1 MQSISEIK
9 EILGNCSMEELPE
22 QMKQFEEDSRKG
34 VQTALASFRKKY
46 EKHQQELARLDEI
59 LTYERGLWEAGYDLV
74 AGIDEVG
81 RGPLAGPV
89 VAAAV
94 ILPKE
99 CKIEGVNDSKKL
111 SAKKREELYD
121 IILEKAVSYGIGVV
135 SNERIDEINIL
146 QATYEAMRE
155 ALSQLKPKADY
166 ILADA
171 VTIPMVS
178 TPQRGIIKGDAKS
191 MSIGAASIVAKVYR
205 DRMMEAYEEV
215 YPGYGFASNKGYG
228 AAEHIEGIKK
238 QGITPIHRKTFVK
251 NFLPQD
257 GDTTTD
263 KGHRGEALA
272 AKQMEKMGYEILE
285 RNFHAL
291 KGEIDIIA
299 KKDNVIVFTEVKYRK
314 NEEMGTP
321 AEAVNHWK
329 QQNIIRAAKAYIAQK
344 CLMEMGYDFRFDVAE
359 VLTSEGKTYFRYTEN
374 AFQLN

>member
-22 QMKQFEEDSRKG
+22 QIKQFEEDSRKG

-46 EKHQQELARLDEI
+46 EKYQLELERLEEI

-121 IILEKAVSYGIGVV
+121 IILEKAVSYGIGIV

-178 TPQRGIIKGDAKS
+178 TPQRGIVKGDATS

-205 DRMMEAYEEV
+205 DRMMEAYDEV

-228 AAEHIEGIKK
+228 AAEHLEGIRK

-257 GDTTTD
+257 GETTSD
-263 KGHRGEALA
+263 KGHRGESIA
-272 AKQMEKMGYEILE
+272 AKQMEKMGYEILK
-285 RNFHAL
+285 RNYYAL

-299 KKDNVIVFTEVKYRK
+299 KKDNYIVFTEVKYRQS
-314 NEEMGTP
+314 EEMGTP
-321 AEAVNHWK
+321 AEAVDYKK
-329 QQNIIRAAKAYIAQK
+329 QQNIIRAAKVYMAEN
-344 CLMEMGYDFRFDVAE
+344 CLLEEGYDFRFDVAE
-359 VLTSEGKTYFRYTEN
+359 VLTQDGKNYFRYTED
-374 AFQLN
+374 AFQIN

>member
-1 MQSISEIK
+1 MQSINDIK
-9 EILGNCSMEELPE
+9 GILGSCPMERLPE
-22 QMKQFEEDSRKG
+22 QLAQFEDDSRKG
-34 VQTALASFRKKY
+34 VQNLLTSFRKKY
-46 EKHQQELARLDEI
+46 EKYLQEQSRLEEI
-59 LTYERGLWEAGYDLV
+59 LSYERGCWEAGYELV

-121 IILEKAVSYGIGVV
+121 VILEKAVSYGIGVV

-155 ALSQLKPKADY
+155 ALSQLSPKAEY

-178 TPQRGIIKGDAKS
+178 TPQKGIIKGDAKS
-191 MSIGAASIVAKVYR
+191 MSIGAASIIAKVYR
-205 DRMMEAYEEV
+205 DRLMEALDEV
-215 YPGYGFASNKGYG
+215 YPGYSFGANKGYG
-228 AAEHIEGIKK
+228 SAEHIDGIKK
-238 QGITPIHRKTFVK
+238 LGITPIHRKTFVK

-257 GDTTTD
+257 GDTATD
-263 KGHRGEALA
+263 KGNRGEALA

-285 RNFHAL
+285 RNYHAL

-299 KKDNVIVFTEVKYRK
+299 KKDSYIVFTEVKYRK
-314 NEEMGTP
+314 NEAMGSP

-329 QQNIIRAAKAYIAQK
+329 QQNIIRAAKAYMAQN
-344 CLMEMGYDFRFDVAE
+344 CLEQLGYDFRFDVAE
-359 VLTSEGKTYFRYTEN
+359 VLTNEGKTYFRYTED
-374 AFQLN
+374 AFQLK

>member
-22 QMKQFEEDSRKG
+22 QIKQFEEDSRKG

-46 EKHQQELARLDEI
+46 EKHQQELARLEEI

-155 ALSQLKPKADY
+155 ALSQLKPKAEY

-205 DRMMEAYEEV
+205 DRMMEAYEKV

-228 AAEHIEGIKK
+228 AAEHIEGIRK

-257 GDTTTD
+257 GDTATD
-263 KGHRGEALA
+263 KGHRGEVLA

-329 QQNIIRAAKAYIAQK
+329 QQHIIRAAKAYIAQK

-359 VLTSEGKTYFRYTEN
+359 VLTSEGKTYFRYTED
-374 AFQLN
+374 AFQL

>member
-1 MQSISEIK
+1 MQSINEIK
-9 EILGNCSMEELPE
+9 EILSSCSMEALPE
-22 QMKQFEEDSRKG
+22 QLEKFEADSRKG
-34 VQTALASFRKKY
+34 VQNLLTSFRKKY
-46 EKHQQELARLDEI
+46 DKHLQELARLEEI
-59 LTYERGLWEAGYDLV
+59 LTYERGCWEAGYELV

-121 IILEKAVSYGIGVV
+121 IILEKALSYGIGIV

-155 ALSQLKPKADY
+155 ALSQLSPKADY

-205 DRMMEAYEEV
+205 DRLMEAFDEV
-215 YPGYGFASNKGYG
+215 YPGYGFGANKGYG
-228 AAEHIEGIKK
+228 SAEHIEGIKK
-238 QGITPIHRKTFVK
+238 LGITPIHRKTFVK

-263 KGHRGEALA
+263 KGNRGEALA

-299 KKDNVIVFTEVKYRK
+299 KKDSYIVFTEVKYRK
-314 NEEMGTP
+314 NEAMGSP
-321 AEAVNHWK
+321 AEAVNQWK
-329 QQNIIRAAKAYIAQK
+329 QQHIIRAAKAYMAQN
-344 CLMEMGYDFRFDVAE
+344 CLEEMGYDFRFDVAE
-359 VLTSEGKTYFRYTEN
+359 VLSNEGKTYFRYTED
-374 AFQLN
+374 AFQMK

>member
-22 QMKQFEEDSRKG
+22 QIKQFEEDSRKG

-46 EKHQQELARLDEI
+46 EKHQQELARLEEI

-94 ILPKE
+94 ILPKV

-111 SAKKREELYD
+111 YAKKREELYD

-155 ALSQLKPKADY
+155 ALSQLKPKAEY

-191 MSIGAASIVAKVYR
+191 MSIGGASIVAMVYR

-228 AAEHIEGIKK
+228 AAEHIEGIRK

-257 GDTTTD
+257 GDTATD
-263 KGHRGEALA
+263 KGHRGEVLA

-314 NEEMGTP
+314 NEKMGTP

-329 QQNIIRAAKAYIAQK
+329 QQHIIRAAKAYIAQK

-359 VLTSEGKTYFRYTEN
+359 VLTSEGKTYFRYTED
-374 AFQLN
+374 AFQL

>member
-59 LTYERGLWEAGYDLV
+59 LTYERGLWEAGYDLI

-191 MSIGAASIVAKVYR
+191 MSIGAASIIAKVYR
-205 DRMMEAYEEV
+205 DRLMEAYEEV

-228 AAEHIEGIKK
+228 AAEHIEGLKK
-238 QGITPIHRKTFVK
+238 LGPTPIHRKTFLK
-251 NFLPQD
+251 NLLPQE
-257 GDTTTD
+257 GDTATD

-291 KGEIDIIA
+291 KAEIDIIA
-299 KKDNVIVFTEVKYRK
+299 KKDNTVVFTEVKYRK

-321 AEAVNHWK
+321 AEAVGYQK
-329 QQNIIRAAKAYIAQK
+329 QQNIIRAAKVYIAQN
-344 CLMEMGYDFRFDVAE
+344 CLMEEGYDFRFDVAE
-359 VLTSEGKTYFRYTEN
+359 ILTQDGKTYFRYTEN